1 MAMSFVHKAY
11 LAACF
16 LAASSVA
23 QTYTDCNPIEATCD
37 ADTGL
42 TSSSYSVDF
51 TQGSDDSAWTTVSGS
66 VSYTSSGAEFTIN
79 EKGDAPTIET
89 SWYFF
94 FGRAEVLMRAAPGTG
109 IVSSVVLESDDLD
122 EVDWEWIGGSADE
135 VQTNYFGKG
144 NTTSYDRGGTSDV
157 SDTQGTTHN
166 YTIDWTTDAITWYID
181 GSAVRTLNYADAV
194 GGKNFP
200 QTPMRLKLGIWA
212 GGDSDNAEGT
222 IEWAGGET
230 DYDDGPFT
238 MTVESVSVTNANPA
252 SSYTYG
258 DETGDWTSIEIDGST
273 DDHSSSSASSSAV
286 STTKGTATTLTT
298 ETGIT
303 TATGSASA
311 SGSTESTSATGS
323 TGTAAATGTSSS
335 SSANTSP
342 TTVTTSAGVSL
353 VEVVPMNIMS
363 GLAFAIMAYAFYS

>member
-1 MAMSFVHKAY
+1 MAMSFVHKAC
-11 LAACF
+11 LAACL
-16 LAASSVA
+16 LAASSAA
-23 QTYTDCNPIEATCD
+23 QTYTDCNPTEATCD

-42 TSSSYSVDF
+42 ASTSYSVDF
-51 TQGSDDSAWTTVSGS
+51 TQGSDDSAWTAVSGS

-94 FGRAEVLMRAAPGTG
+94 FGRAEVLMRAASGTG

-194 GGKNFP
+194 GGKNYP

-258 DETGDWTSIEIDGST
+258 DKTGDWTSIEFDAST
-273 DDHSSSSASSSAV
+273 DDDSSSSASSSVV

-298 ETGIT
+298 APGTS
-303 TATGSASA
+303 TATDSASA
-311 SGSTESTSATGS
+311 STETTTASDS
-323 TGTAAATGTSSS
+323 TGTTAASGTSSLSS
-335 SSANTSP
+335 SSASSSS
-342 TTVTTSAGVSL
+342 TTVTTSAGISVM
-353 VEVVPMNIMS
+353 EMVPKNMIS
-363 GLAFAIMAYAFYS
+363 GLAFAVMAYAFYL